1 MVSFED
7 IELFFALTCY
17 SKHKYSIKLKE
28 HLRGSL
34 YYSLGGCTQFCKN
47 FNFFEFFKNS
57 PKVIET
63 LNFASI
69 LNYLMPMGLKLSQTY
84 YSTFRQYLGVMPHFW
99 KIDIFSLVV
108 KKKISNDVFY
118 GQNLCF
124 YVSWIDRKKFVI
136 NKKLMYL
143 EIFQ

>member
-17 SKHKYSIKLKE
+17 SKHKYSIKIKE
-28 HLRGSL
+28 HFRGSL

-69 LNYLMPMGLKLSQTY
+69 LNYLMPMGLKLSQTNY
-84 YSTFRQYLGVMPHFW
+84 FTIRQYLGVVPHFW
-99 KIDIFSLVV
+99 KINIFSLIV
-108 KKKISNDVFY
+108 KKKNSNDDFY

-124 YVSWIDRKKFVI
+124 CVSWIDLKKIVI

>member
-108 KKKISNDVFY
+108 NFFLNDDFY

-124 YVSWIDRKKFVI
+124 CVSWIDRKKNII
-136 NKKLMYL
+136 NKKFMYL
-143 EIFQ
+143 EIF

>member
-69 LNYLMPMGLKLSQTY
+69 LNYLLPMGLKLSQTY

-108 KKKISNDVFY
+108 KKKIQMMIFMVKTYASVWAE
-118 GQNLCF
+118 
-124 YVSWIDRKKFVI
+124 SIEKKISSTAVEMVP
-136 NKKLMYL
+136 NR
-143 EIFQ
+143 